1 MSKTDTSQRL
11 LNMLKSEE
19 RKDSQQ
25 VEQIKKSYIKE
36 ISKISKEDLF
46 PKLKKLTIWQK
57 IKVILLGK

>member
-36 ISKISKEDLF
+36 ISKMSKEDLF
-46 PKLKKLTIWQK
+46 PKPKKLTIWQK

>member
-36 ISKISKEDLF
+36 ISKMNKEDLF
-46 PKLKKLTIWQK
+46 PKPKKLTIWEK